1 MRGAT
6 LWKSL
11 WDLTLSPF
19 ASLSSDKCLFH
30 WFKPEV
36 WTSII
41 WLWYKDRSG
50 ARSCWRFLL
59 LWQNFFK
66 SEKSKQKLYHK
77 NLRSNKCRWA
87 YIMNNWVVCRDVF
100 RISHKT
106 GFHKIKACKQTWKA
120 RRRRTFESNFGTC
133 QSKLSPGY
141 IKVSF
146 ASGHEWR
153 YPISMVSTRTIQVI
167 VELNFNY
174 EHHYL

>member
-1 MRGAT
+1 MEVFVRSDFIT
-6 LWKSL
+6 LC
-11 WDLTLSPF
+11 LTFQRQMSFPLIQTR
-19 ASLSSDKCLFH
+19 DMNIY
-30 WFKPEV
+30 
-36 WTSII
+36 II

-59 LWQNFFK
+59 LWQNFFNLK
-66 SEKSKQKLYHK
+66 NPSRNSITKTYVATNVNVHIYHEQ
-77 NLRSNKCRWA
+77 LSCL
-87 YIMNNWVVCRDVF
+87 CDVF

-120 RRRRTFESNFGTC
+120 RRRRKFESNFGTC

-141 IKVSF
+141 IKVSL

-153 YPISMVSTRTIQVI
+153 YPISMVSTPTIQMI
-167 VELNFNY
+167 VELNLCY